1 MAKNTLA
8 ENNIFSFSP
17 LMEEKHH
24 QPELGDYR
32 WYYNGS
38 VIDTETKTENIV
50 NCSFGGKSLIIS
62 LFLEWDYIAD
72 GMSEVGGDERQS
84 LLVTVDGE
92 EYKVPLKYFYAS
104 SFEKHKNV
112 LWEKDKLIA
121 TLNRWYKTPEEVLG
135 IAFNL
140 NFRQRLPEALQNF
153 NKFEEISSWLREHPE
168 ESIRIQNIEAL
179 A

>member
-1 MAKNTLA
+1 MAKNSAA
-8 ENNIFSFSP
+8 ENIFSFSP
-17 LMEEKHH
+17 LLEEKHH
-24 QPELGDYR
+24 QAELGDYSC
-32 WYYNGS
+32 YYTGS

-84 LLVTVDGE
+84 LLVTVDKE
-92 EYKVPLKYFYAS
+92 EYKVPLKYFYATD
-104 SFEKHKNV
+104 FNKHKNV
-112 LWEKDKLIA
+112 LWEKDLLLA
-121 TLNRWYKTPEEVLG
+121 TLAQWYKTPDEVLG

-153 NKFEEISSWLREHPE
+153 EKFEEISSWVKEHPE
-168 ESIRIQNIEAL
+168 ESKRILNIKDL